1 MGAAYAQDLRDRVL
15 AAYDR
20 GMQTL
25 EIATLFQISKA
36 WARRVKQRR
45 RDHGETM
52 PRAMGGARVVKID
65 AERLR
70 QLVAEQPDATTR
82 ELHQRLGCACCESAV
97 GMALDRLGLTF
108 KKKKTI
114 AASEQDRPDVA
125 QRREQWKEN
134 QPKQQAQR
142 LIFIDETW
150 AKTNMTRLRGRA
162 PAGEQLLAKTPF
174 GRRRR

>member
-1 MGAAYAQDLRDRVL
+1 MGAAYAQDLRDRIL

-25 EIATLFQISKA
+25 EIATVFQVSKA

-45 RDHGETM
+45 REHGETR

-65 AERLR
+65 SQRLR

-82 ELHQRLGCACCESAV
+82 ELHQRLGCDCCESAV

-108 KKKKTI
+108 KKRQSLQVSRIGPISPSVGRSGRKT
-114 AASEQDRPDVA
+114 SRTRK
-125 QRREQWKEN
+125 RRV
-134 QPKQQAQR
+134 
-142 LIFIDETW
+142 
-150 AKTNMTRLRGRA
+150 
-162 PAGEQLLAKTPF
+162 
-174 GRRRR
+174 

>member
-45 RDHGETM
+45 REHGETM
-52 PRAMGGARVVKID
+52 PRARGGARVVKID
-65 AERLR
+65 AERLG
-70 QLVAEQPDATTR
+70 QLVVEQPDATVR
-82 ELHQRLGCACCESAV
+82 ELHQRLGCNCCESAV

-108 KKKKTI
+108 KKRRLLPASRIAPTSLSVEQTGKKT
-114 AASEQDRPDVA
+114 SRNSK
-125 QRREQWKEN
+125 RRV
-134 QPKQQAQR
+134 
-142 LIFIDETW
+142 
-150 AKTNMTRLRGRA
+150 
-162 PAGEQLLAKTPF
+162 
-174 GRRRR
+174 